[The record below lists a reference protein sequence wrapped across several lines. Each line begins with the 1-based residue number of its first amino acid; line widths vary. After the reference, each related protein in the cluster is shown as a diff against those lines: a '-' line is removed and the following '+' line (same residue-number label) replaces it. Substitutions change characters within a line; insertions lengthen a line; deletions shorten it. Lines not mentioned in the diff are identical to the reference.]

1 MGTVDFHL
9 SHWKHS
15 LVSIKNMGSSN
26 YSEAESR
33 NKNVDEYNAT
43 ADKYEAWCK
52 TNSLMQNYCYYS
64 TFAELEKEGIEGKT
78 FLEVGCGPCP
88 IGQRLA
94 KKGVKKV
101 YGLDISSG
109 MIEAASRELSDLG
122 IRDKFELICHDIFDE
137 TFLLPEKVDCVV
149 LSYTLTT
156 FISNYDMLAAILKR
170 CAAQLKPDGYMF
182 IADFCWVKQRE
193 DQEFG
198 MHTACPTNEEN
209 GPEEF
214 GIFHFFIDTAPGE
227 AFEIF
232 HIPNHVMFKA
242 AYQSAK
248 FDHIEHK
255 PQYPDPAFRNN
266 DKIRSYLDEC
276 NPSDYL
282 MKFKFS
288 PEVKP

>member
-1 MGTVDFHL
+1 
-9 SHWKHS
+9 
-15 LVSIKNMGSSN
+15 MGSSN

-122 IRDKFELICHDIFDE
+122 IRDKFELICHDI
-137 TFLLPEKVDCVV
+137 
-149 LSYTLTT
+149 
-156 FISNYDMLAAILKR
+156 LAAILKR

>member
-1 MGTVDFHL
+1 MGVDFHL

-15 LVSIKNMGSSN
+15 LVNIKNMGSSN

-137 TFLLPEKVDCVV
+137 TFFATRKSRLRGVV
-149 LSYTLTT
+149 LH
-156 FISNYDMLAAILKR
+156 IDN
-170 CAAQLKPDGYMF
+170 
-182 IADFCWVKQRE
+182 
-193 DQEFG
+193 
-198 MHTACPTNEEN
+198 
-209 GPEEF
+209 
-214 GIFHFFIDTAPGE
+214 FH
-227 AFEIF
+227 
-232 HIPNHVMFKA
+232 
-242 AYQSAK
+242 Q
-248 FDHIEHK
+248 
-255 PQYPDPAFRNN
+255 
-266 DKIRSYLDEC
+266 
-276 NPSDYL
+276 
-282 MKFKFS
+282 
-288 PEVKP
+288 

>member
-1 MGTVDFHL
+1 MP
-9 SHWKHS
+9 KHIPGMN
-15 LVSIKNMGSSN
+15 LKQLGSF
-26 YSEAESR
+26 
-33 NKNVDEYNAT
+33 
-43 ADKYEAWCK
+43 C
-52 TNSLMQNYCYYS
+52 
-64 TFAELEKEGIEGKT
+64 
-78 FLEVGCGPCP
+78 
-88 IGQRLA
+88 
-94 KKGVKKV
+94 
-101 YGLDISSG
+101 
-109 MIEAASRELSDLG
+109 
-122 IRDKFELICHDIFDE
+122 
-137 TFLLPEKVDCVV
+137 
-149 LSYTLTT
+149 
-156 FISNYDMLAAILKR
+156 R